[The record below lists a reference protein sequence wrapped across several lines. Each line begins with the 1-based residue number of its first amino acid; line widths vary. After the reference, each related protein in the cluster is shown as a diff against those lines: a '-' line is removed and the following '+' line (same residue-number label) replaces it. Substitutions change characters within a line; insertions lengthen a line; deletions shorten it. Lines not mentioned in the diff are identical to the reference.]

1 MCSFRYTLMR
11 VLVAFVLPALGS
23 VTIQAANQRNLQRL
37 DEVLDQRP
45 VYTQHKLQHINY
57 FKAQLKAQPDSEQR
71 LRLYDQLFDE
81 YYVFKFD
88 SARYYVDI
96 ALSLSQKLHKDHY
109 IKLNLLRQAQLYA
122 IGGLYSEAIEVLDNI
137 NIEGSGK
144 DLKLQYYLLC
154 GDCGTNRC

>member
-1 MCSFRYTLMR
+1 MR
-11 VLVAFVLPALGS
+11 VLVAFVLPALAS

-57 FKAQLKAQPDSEQR
+57 LKAQLKAQPDSEQQ

-109 IKLNLLRQAQLYA
+109 I
-122 IGGLYSEAIEVLDNI
+122 I
-137 NIEGSGK
+137 
-144 DLKLQYYLLC
+144 
-154 GDCGTNRC
+154 